1 MERAKIA
8 DVMESK
14 KFQQNEVIIKQVSL
28 YCREANFF

>member
-14 KFQQNEVIIKQVSL
+14 KFQEKEIIIKQVFR
-28 YCREANFF
+28 YANVA

>member
-14 KFQQNEVIIKQVSL
+14 KFKQNEVIIKQVSYRKL
-28 YCREANFF
+28 RFL

>member
-14 KFQQNEVIIKQVSL
+14 KFQQNEVIIKQVSMQVWK
-28 YCREANFF
+28 

>member
-14 KFQQNEVIIKQVSL
+14 KFKETEVIIKQVKL
-28 YCREANFF
+28 TLLNKNC

>member
-14 KFQQNEVIIKQVSL
+14 KFQQNEVIIKQVSIQVWK
-28 YCREANFF
+28 

>member
-14 KFQQNEVIIKQVSL
+14 KFQQNEVIIKQVSSD
-28 YCREANFF
+28 CREVKFF